1 MAHVME
7 TRTTYDDFLKYRY
20 RDAIIQ
26 CLPEFSVCMQKIE
39 AKAAHIPFGGKSITF
54 PVRYNSMG
62 GSASLDAGDS
72 LPVSLPGN
80 RDNAVIPIY
89 WHYFGCAVDG
99 QTIATTEDKE
109 SAFARAWSEKV
120 LVGMRAYR
128 QNLNRQ
134 MTGDGNAILAQVD
147 GAISG
152 QTITVDNAGGWSGF
166 NASPVNGG
174 RFFTPNMYIQ
184 ARNSSGTVHDAG
196 LKVSVVAKGAFP
208 STSAILTVVG
218 TCSAVAD
225 GDYLYMAA
233 SATASNDAY
242 GHEMPG
248 LKLLIDDNTV
258 ATTVQSINA
267 TTFYEWRSQIGYGAN
282 PGTAEALTTLRMM
295 QLMSDIQ
302 TDGGGKVDWM
312 ITSPAVWLTYGHL
325 ADNSNAI
332 MNAKV
337 YDTSW
342 PTLEFMGSE
351 IWQDP
356 YMPDEMFFIDNRSL
370 AIYQAG
376 EPGWIEDSKGAVI
389 TQIKGASAAYDQM
402 EAYWRDYKTL
412 GINNRAWCGKLVDIT
427 VSANKY

>member
-1 MAHVME
+1 ME

-26 CLPEFSVCMQKIE
+26 CLPEFSTCLQKITT
-39 AKAAHIPFGGKSITF
+39 KTAHLPFGGKSITF

-62 GSASLDAGDS
+62 GTASLDSGDA

-80 RDNAVIPIY
+80 RDNAVVPCY

-99 QTIATTEDKE
+99 QTIATSEDKE
-109 SAFARAWSEKV
+109 SAFAQAWSEII
-120 LVGMRAYR
+120 LVRMRAHR
-128 QNLNRQ
+128 QNINRQ
-134 MTGDGNAILAQVD
+134 MCGDGNAILAQVD

-152 QTITVDNAGGWSGF
+152 QTITVDNTGGWSGY
-166 NASPVNGG
+166 NSSPVNGH

-184 ARNSSGTVHDAG
+184 ARDSSGTVHDAG
-196 LKVSVVAKGAFP
+196 LKVSAVTKGAFP

-218 TCSAVAD
+218 TCSSVAD
-225 GDYLYMAA
+225 GDYIYA
-233 SATASNDAY
+233 SATSTASTDAY
-242 GHEMPG
+242 SHEMPG

-258 ATTVQSINA
+258 AVTVQSISA
-267 TTFYEWRSQIGYGAN
+267 TTYPEWRSQIGYGTTH
-282 PGTAEALTTLRMM
+282 GTAEALTTNRMM

-302 TDGGGKVDWM
+302 VDGGGKVDWI
-312 ITSPAVWLTYGHL
+312 ITSPAVWLTYGNL
-325 ADNSNAI
+325 ADQGNQI

-337 YDTSW
+337 YDTAW

-370 AIYQAG
+370 TIYQAG

-389 TQIKGASAAYDQM
+389 TQVKGNTAAYDQM

-412 GINNRAWCGKLVDIT
+412 GINNRAWCGKMTDIT
-427 VSANKY
+427 VTSNKY

>member
-26 CLPEFSVCMQKIE
+26 TLPEFSTCMQKIQ
-39 AKAAHIPFGGKSITF
+39 AKSAHLPFGGKSITF

-62 GSASLDAGDS
+62 GTASLDAGDP

-80 RDNAVIPIY
+80 RDNAVVPIY

-99 QTIATTEDKE
+99 QTIATSEDKE
-109 SAFARAWSEKV
+109 SAFAQAWAEKV
-120 LVGMRAYR
+120 LVGTRAYR

-134 MTGDGNAILAQVD
+134 MCGDGNAILAQVD
-147 GAISG
+147 GAVAG
-152 QTITVDNAGGWSGF
+152 QDITVDNAGGWSGY
-166 NASPVNGG
+166 NASAYNGD
-174 RFFTPNMYIQ
+174 RFFTTNMYIQ
-184 ARNSSGTVHDAG
+184 ARNSSGTAHDAG
-196 LKVSVVAKGAFP
+196 LKVSAVTLGSDP

-218 TCSAVAD
+218 TCSSVAD

-258 ATTVQSINA
+258 AVTVQSISA
-267 TTFYEWRSQIGYGAN
+267 TTFPEWRSKIGYGATH
-282 PGTAEALTTLRMM
+282 GTAEALTTLRMM
-295 QLMSDIQ
+295 NLVSKIQ
-302 TDGGGKVDWM
+302 VYGGGKTDWI
-312 ITSPAVWLTYGHL
+312 ITSPDVWMTYGNL
-325 ADNSNAI
+325 ADKGNSI

-337 YDTSW
+337 YDTAW
-342 PTLEFMGSE
+342 PTLEFMGVE
-351 IWQDP
+351 VWQDP

-389 TQIKGASAAYDQM
+389 TQVKGNTAAYDQM

-412 GINNRAWCGKLVDIT
+412 GINNRAWCGKLTDIT
-427 VSANKY
+427 IST